1 MDEHASDEQL
11 AERVCAQGHENVSGE
26 HESTFEFTSDD
37 FLTPAGDC
45 ILGIEADRTPAD
57 FDPAFVAACQEQG
70 ASIEIVIATEN
81 YETTVRALGHPDLIF
96 ESDRSMVVR
105 TSDHVD
111 DRTVAVAASAAA
123 ADIDR
128 ELVDALASG
137 AAVTMTLTVE

>member
-1 MDEHASDEQL
+1 MDEQASDEQL

-70 ASIEIVIATEN
+70 ASIEIAIATEN
-81 YETTVRALGHPDLIF
+81 HETTVQALGYPDLTC

-137 AAVTMTLTVE
+137 AAITMTLTVE